1 MRCPAI
7 LAALATLYFSLALS
21 GGAGSASLPASKV
34 RMDQDPVQVI
44 ADTMSYNQETGVYVA
59 YGNAE
64 IHQVDKTLKADII
77 EYHHQTQTARAR
89 GNVVLTEVNDILE
102 CDYLEVNLETKE
114 GLVSGGKLFY
124 QKENFHLEGS
134 FIEKLGE
141 DRYRIKNGSFTTCDG
156 ERPPWKFTCK
166 EADITLEGTAKVKG
180 ATFRIKDY
188 PVLYFPYLVYP
199 AKTKRQSGFLL
210 PSAGSSSSEGINFDN
225 AYYWA
230 ISPSSDA
237 TAYLDFATKKGA
249 GLGGEYR
256 YIASKDSR
264 GRLYGY
270 FIEEKSSYQREEYD
284 DPLDRDK
291 NRWNIFYEGK
301 NDFSQD
307 LFARFKV
314 DLVSDRQFYKD
325 YESQTTRRTAER
337 TETTAFLT
345 KHWERF
351 SLVGDV
357 EYNKDLL
364 KSNDTTLQRY
374 PQIFLTGLPQLLPR
388 TPLYFNFDSSYN
400 NLARDEGTEGS
411 RFDCNPRIML
421 PLRLHKDFL
430 LQSEAGYRQ
439 TLYFDTSDDEGLD
452 DNRGLFHFH
461 SELSTKFMKV
471 YEGKGEQRRK
481 VRHTV
486 EPQITWTYVPDEG
499 QEDLPLYDEVDRLE
513 EQNRIAFAITN
524 RFVGK
529 YYRLDN
535 TSWERELL
543 FLRIGQFYDATT
555 SDDPFSDFF
564 LELRSR
570 PSPFWYFK
578 SNLEF
583 DLYDQEFETFNTL
596 VRFQDRRGDF
606 IRVEYRFSKDRIEQ
620 IDTHAGV
627 ELGRNVGVFFQNR
640 QARHDNRTLETIFG
654 LNYHPQCWGTTLSY
668 RVRPGTEGRDRE
680 KKVLVEFYLR
690 GIGKVGGFQAGD

>member
-1 MRCPAI
+1 MRCPV
-7 LAALATLYFSLALS
+7 LLATLATCFLSLALS
-21 GGAGSASLPASKV
+21 TGADALSTTSPEL
-34 RMDQDPVQVI
+34 RMDQNPVQVL
-44 ADTMSYNQETGVYVA
+44 ANTMSYNQETGVYVA

-64 IHQVDKTLKADII
+64 IHQVERTLKADMI
-77 EYHHQTQTARAR
+77 EYHHRTQTARAR
-89 GNVVLTEVNDILE
+89 GNVILSEGNDVLV

-134 FIEKLGE
+134 YLEKLGE
-141 DRYRIKNGSFTTCDG
+141 DRYRIENGSFTTCDG
-156 ERPPWKFTCK
+156 KHPAWKFTCK
-166 EADITLEGTAKVKG
+166 EADVTLEGTAKVKG

-199 AKTKRQSGFLL
+199 TKTKRQSGFLM
-210 PSAGSSSSEGINFDN
+210 PSAGSSSSEGVNFDN

-237 TAYLDFATKKGA
+237 TAYLDFASKKGV

-256 YIASKDSR
+256 YIANEASR
-264 GRLYGY
+264 GRFYGY
-270 FIEEKSSYQREEYD
+270 FIEEKSSYRREEYD
-284 DPLDRDK
+284 DPLDREK
-291 NRWNIFYEGK
+291 ERWNIFYEGK
-301 NDFSQD
+301 NDFNQD

-325 YESQTTRRTAER
+325 YGSQTVRRTAES

-345 KHWERF
+345 KHWERI

-357 EYNKDLL
+357 EHNKDLL
-364 KSNDTTLQRY
+364 KSNDTTVQRY
-374 PQIFLTGLPQLLPR
+374 PQIFLTGLPQQIPR
-388 TPLYFNFDSSYN
+388 TPLFFNFDSSYN
-400 NLARDEGTEGS
+400 NISRDEGPEGN
-411 RFDCNPRIML
+411 RLDCNPRIML
-421 PLRLHKDFL
+421 PLRLHKNVL
-430 LQSEAGYRQ
+430 LQSEAAYRQ

-452 DNRGLFHFH
+452 DNRGLFHFQ

-471 YEGKGEQRRK
+471 YQKEGDQGRK
-481 VRHTV
+481 LRHTV

-499 QEDLPLYDEVDRLE
+499 QEDLPLYDEVDRIE
-513 EQNRIAFAITN
+513 EQNRVAFAVAN
-524 RFVGK
+524 RLVGK
-529 YYRLDN
+529 YYHIDN

-564 LELRSR
+564 LELRTR
-570 PSPFWYFK
+570 PSPFWYIK

-583 DLYDQEFETFNTL
+583 DLYNQEFDAYNTL

-606 IRVEYRFSKDRIEQ
+606 IRVEYRFSKDWIEE
-620 IDTHAGV
+620 IDTQAGL
-627 ELGRNVGVFFQNR
+627 ELSKDVGVFFQNR
-640 QARHDNRTLETIFG
+640 HAQHDDRSLETIFG
-654 LNYHPQCWGTTLSY
+654 FDYHPQCWGTILSY
-668 RVRPGTEGRDRE
+668 RTRPGTEGRDSE
-680 KKVLVEFYLR
+680 KKVMVEFYLQ
-690 GIGKVGGFQAGD
+690 GIGKVGGFEASD